1 MNASGRPIRIVY
13 LEDDVGTATLVQAL
27 LRREGLLFRL
37 ERVEDEAGFVD
48 ALQLG
53 APDAILADFNLPAM
67 TGWRALEL
75 RQERC
80 PATPFIFLSGAFDEN
95 AEVTARQL
103 GATGLLRKDDLMR
116 LPSVVRQVLGADLS
130 PDGKSPPA

>member
-27 LRREGLLFRL
+27 LRREGILFRL

-53 APDAILADFNLPAM
+53 APDAILADFNLPTM

-75 RQERC
+75 RRERC
-80 PATPFIFLSGAFDEN
+80 PATPFIFVSGAFDEN
-95 AEVTARQL
+95 VEATARQL
-103 GATGLLRKDDLMR
+103 GATALLLKDDLMR
-116 LPSVVRQVLGADLS
+116 LPSVVRQALGSALS
-130 PDGKSPPA
+130 TDGKSISA